1 MHAIVPFRVKPK
13 LEDPVVRTL
22 FIAFSQMPRHSELQ
36 LSQVLASNQ
45 SYMNT
50 SDHLRDEQLVIDNRF
65 FRL

>member
-22 FIAFSQMPRHSELQ
+22 FIAFSQMPRHFKLQ